1 MLEPGQGIEIK
12 LVMEEGAVAPFEWA
26 VEGGEVNFDLH
37 GDGSGNEPCTAKD
50 ISLSGM
56 FLQCSPAFGRTG
68 DIVSLEFWLGFG
80 GINKRCCMLVQIAR
94 VADDGFGVCYHQ
106 CDAAS
111 FRYVHQL
118 MYERGASYREAFG

>member
-1 MLEPGQGIEIK
+1 MVGTMTNPVDFPAKKELRDALRRTLVLPLEV
-12 LVMEEGAVAPFEWA
+12 L
-26 VEGGEVNFDLH
+26 GEV
-37 GDGSGNEPCTAKD
+37 SGKESCTAKN
-50 ISLSGM
+50 ISLGGM
-56 FLQCSPAFGRTG
+56 FFQCTPAFGRTG

-111 FRYVHQL
+111 FRYVHKL